1 MDFLRGESG
10 PSILLAW
17 HLVPAS
23 AVPEEARDL
32 AQEKAENPLRE
43 ETGGVTD
50 VWKFQNFQKWPQT
63 SSNLKGRQE
72 LNELDQ
78 ENN

>member
-1 MDFLRGESG
+1 MVDFLRGESG

-50 VWKFQNFQKWPQT
+50 V
-63 SSNLKGRQE
+63 
-72 LNELDQ
+72 
-78 ENN
+78 